1 MEPRAPSF
9 EELQN
14 FSEELE
20 EKGCEEEELEEE
32 KGCEEE
38 KGHGEAAPPV
48 PKA

>member
-1 MEPRAPSF
+1 VRE
-9 EELQN
+9 
-14 FSEELE
+14 E
-20 EKGCEEEELEEE
+20 EKSCERREQGCEEEELEEE